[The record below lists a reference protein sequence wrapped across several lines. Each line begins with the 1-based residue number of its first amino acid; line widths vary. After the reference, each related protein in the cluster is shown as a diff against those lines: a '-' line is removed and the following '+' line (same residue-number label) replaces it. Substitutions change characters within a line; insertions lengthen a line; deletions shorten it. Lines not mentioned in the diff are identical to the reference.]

1 MGDVPNHDPP
11 KKPLRN
17 LRYLLDTFDLG
28 ESWRAFRILS
38 DFVDGV
44 EALSQLGP
52 AVSVFGSS
60 RCTPNCAHYP
70 QAEKLGRLL
79 GEAGFTVITGGGPG
93 LMEAANRGAAEA
105 GANSVGLN
113 IQLPYEQRPNP
124 YANIQIDFRYFFIRK
139 VMFVKYAV
147 AYVVCP
153 GGFGTMDELFEAI
166 TLIQTDKIRP
176 FPVIL
181 LDNNYWGG
189 LIDWIKGTLLKAGK
203 IDDDD
208 LCLFEV
214 MDEPEE
220 VVDRLKK
227 LIVL

>member
-1 MGDVPNHDPP
+1 MGDPSHCDPP
-11 KKPLRN
+11 KKPLKN

-60 RCTPNCAHYP
+60 RCTPECEHYP
-70 QAEKLGRLL
+70 QALKLGRLL

-93 LMEAANRGAAEA
+93 LMEAANKGATEA
-105 GANSVGLN
+105 GGNSVGLN

-124 YANIQIDFRYFFIRK
+124 YANVQIDFRYFFIRK

-153 GGFGTMDELFEAI
+153 GGFGTLDELFEAI

-176 FPVIL
+176 FPVIM
-181 LDNNYWGG
+181 LDSSYWAG
-189 LIDWIKGTLLKAGK
+189 LIDWINKQLLPAGK
-203 IDDDD
+203 ISEDD
-208 LCLFEV
+208 LCLFQV
-214 MDEPEE
+214 VDEPEDAVE
-220 VVDRLKK
+220 RIKK
-227 LIVL
+227 LIVM